1 MSSYFFFFTTGERE
15 REREREREMDL
26 FDQKKKTLIL
36 KFVIYIDKIKVD
48 KLMVK
53 EAAAKSLM

>member
-1 MSSYFFFFTTGERE
+1 MRE
-15 REREREREMDL
+15 REREREWIYL
-26 FDQKKKTLIL
+26 TKKKTLIL